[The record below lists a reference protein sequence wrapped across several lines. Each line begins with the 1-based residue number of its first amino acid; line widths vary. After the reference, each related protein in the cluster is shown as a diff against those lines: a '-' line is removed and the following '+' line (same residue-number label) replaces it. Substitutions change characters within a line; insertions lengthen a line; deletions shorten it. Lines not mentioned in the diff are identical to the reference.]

1 MLPHHDERTGRALI
15 PKEQLVDGAY
25 YVGRCRNATIARWS
39 TSNDCFYHWRIK
51 FEQVVIEE
59 IKHPVDV
66 GYFDV
71 FRPVRVLT
79 EPKFEI
85 PIDVHARFESDIED
99 LAEYDHEMWSR
110 IDASLDP
117 VA

>member
-15 PKEQLVDGAY
+15 SKEQLIDGTY

-39 TSNDCFYHWRIK
+39 ASNDCFYHWRIK
-51 FEQVVIEE
+51 FEQVFIEE
-59 IKHPVDV
+59 IKHPVDES
-66 GYFDV
+66 YFDV

-79 EPKFEI
+79 ESKVEI
-85 PIDVHARFESDIED
+85 PIDVHARFEGNIED
-99 LAEYDHEMWSR
+99 LSEYDHEMWSR
-110 IDASLDP
+110 LDASLDP